1 MGAAAGTTGRG
12 GYPFRSALVT
22 GASSGIGDSM
32 VRMLARAGV
41 DTIVVARRV
50 DRLEAL
56 ADELSGEPGTVE
68 VMAADLSTDDGVDL
82 VAERLADPV
91 AGHAPIDLLVNNAG
105 FGTSGRVAEI
115 EPERMHDEL
124 EVNVVALTR
133 LTRAALPLMLERR
146 RGWILNVSSVASFQP
161 APQLAVYA
169 ATKAY
174 VTSFT
179 EALHEELRG
188 TGVRATA
195 LCPGLTKTEFVAVSR
210 GAEAAASTQY
220 PAMAWLSAEEV
231 ASEGLRD
238 AARGRALSIP
248 GVQYK
253 ALVTTSGF
261 IPRGLMRRMSG
272 IATSFTR

>member
-1 MGAAAGTTGRG
+1 MGVGAGTTRRG

-22 GASSGIGDSM
+22 GASSGIGDAM

-41 DTIVVARRV
+41 ATIVVARRV
-50 DRLEAL
+50 DRLELL
-56 ADELSGEPGTVE
+56 ADELSGEPGAVE
-68 VMAADLSTDDGVDL
+68 VMAADLSTDDGVEAVGARLEDGE
-82 VAERLADPV
+82 AE
-91 AGHAPIDLLVNNAG
+91 PIDLLVNNAG

-115 EPERMHDEL
+115 APGRMHDEL

-133 LTRAALPLMLERR
+133 LTRSALPLMLERR

-195 LCPGLTKTEFVAVSR
+195 LCPGLTKTEFVEVSR
-210 GAEAAASTQY
+210 GAEAAAPATSY

>member
-1 MGAAAGTTGRG
+1 
-12 GYPFRSALVT
+12 
-22 GASSGIGDSM
+22 M
-32 VRMLARAGV
+32 VRRLAQAGV
-41 DTIVVARRV
+41 PTIVVARRV

-68 VMAADLSTDDGVDL
+68 VMAADLSTDGGVDL
-82 VAERLADPV
+82 VAARLED
-91 AGHAPIDLLVNNAG
+91 GDDEPIELLVNNAG
-105 FGTSGRVAEI
+105 FGTHGRVAEI

-133 LTRAALPLMLERR
+133 LTRAALPPMLERR
-146 RGWILNVSSVASFQP
+146 RGWILNVSSVAGFQP
-161 APQLAVYA
+161 WPEQAVYA

-220 PAMAWLSAEEV
+220 PSMAWLSAEDV

>member
-1 MGAAAGTTGRG
+1 MNAGGGTGRG
-12 GYPFRSALVT
+12 GYPFRTALVT
-22 GASSGIGDSM
+22 GASSGIGEAM
-32 VRMLARAGV
+32 VRRLAGDGV
-41 DTIVVARRV
+41 ATVVVARRA

-56 ADELSGEPGTVE
+56 AEELSDAPGPVD
-68 VMAADLSTDDGVDL
+68 VLAADLSTDAGVDA
-82 VAERLADPV
+82 VAAWLDDVDWPV
-91 AGHAPIDLLVNNAG
+91 DLLVNNAG

-115 EPERMHDEL
+115 EPDRMRDEL

-133 LTRAALPLMLERR
+133 LTRAALPPMLERR

-169 ATKAY
+169 ASKAY

-195 LCPGLTKTEFVAVSR
+195 LCPGLTRTEFLQVSR
-210 GAEAAASTQY
+210 GAEAADGGGY

-231 ASEGLRD
+231 AAEGLRD

-253 ALVTTSGF
+253 ALVTTAGF

>member
-1 MGAAAGTTGRG
+1 MNAGGGTGRG
-12 GYPFRSALVT
+12 RYPFRTALVT
-22 GASSGIGDSM
+22 GASSGIGEAM
-32 VRMLARAGV
+32 VRRLAGDGV
-41 DTIVVARRV
+41 ATAVVARRV

-56 ADELSGEPGTVE
+56 AEDLADAPGSVD
-68 VMAADLSTDDGVDL
+68 VLAADLATEAGVDA
-82 VAERLADPV
+82 VAAWLDDADWPV
-91 AGHAPIDLLVNNAG
+91 DLLVNNAG

-115 EPERMHDEL
+115 DPGRMRNEL
-124 EVNVVALTR
+124 AVNVVALTR
-133 LTRAALPLMLERR
+133 LTRAALPAMLERR

-169 ATKAY
+169 ASKAY

-195 LCPGLTKTEFVAVSR
+195 LCPGLTRTEFIEVSR
-210 GAEAAASTQY
+210 GAEAAGSDGGY
-220 PAMAWLSAEEV
+220 PAMAWLSADEV
-231 ASEGLRD
+231 AAEGLRD

-253 ALVTTSGF
+253 ALVTTAGF

>member
-1 MGAAAGTTGRG
+1 MR
-12 GYPFRSALVT
+12 
-22 GASSGIGDSM
+22 ASTPWPTWLDD
-32 VRMLARAGV
+32 V
-41 DTIVVARRV
+41 DW
-50 DRLEAL
+50 
-56 ADELSGEPGTVE
+56 
-68 VMAADLSTDDGVDL
+68 
-82 VAERLADPV
+82 PV
-91 AGHAPIDLLVNNAG
+91 DLLVNNAG

-115 EPERMHDEL
+115 EPDRMRDEL

-133 LTRAALPLMLERR
+133 LTRAALPPMLERR

-169 ATKAY
+169 ASKAY

-195 LCPGLTKTEFVAVSR
+195 LCPGLTRTEFLQVSR
-210 GAEAAASTQY
+210 GAEARGAVAAT
-220 PAMAWLSAEEV
+220 PPWP
-231 ASEGLRD
+231 GCRPTRWRP
-238 AARGRALSIP
+238 RGCATRRGVGPCSIP

-253 ALVTTSGF
+253 ALVTTAGF

-272 IATSFTR
+272 IATSFIR